1 MSYMSEVILLSAFN
15 PVPGRS
21 GRWLLVPSALV
32 LSMAMFGASPASAQA
47 IGLGLAQ
54 ANSCVACHTIEKKR
68 VGPAFK
74 AIADRFAGKPGAQ
87 DYLAQ
92 SIRNGGGNRW
102 GAVPMPAQPQ
112 VTEDEAQ
119 ALAAW
124 ILSLADNETK
134 PSSP

>member
-1 MSYMSEVILLSAFN
+1 MREVILLFVFN
-15 PVPGRS
+15 SMPGRS
-21 GRWLLVPSALV
+21 WRRLLVPSLLALP
-32 LSMAMFGASPASAQA
+32 LAMFGVSSVKAQA

-54 ANSCVACHTIEKKR
+54 ANSCVACHTVEKKR

-74 AIADRFAGKPGAQ
+74 AIAARFSGKPGAQ

-112 VTEDEAQ
+112 VTEEEAQ

-124 ILSLADNETK
+124 ILSLADNESEQPK
-134 PSSP
+134 P

>member
-1 MSYMSEVILLSAFN
+1 MSEIILLSVFN
-15 PVPGRS
+15 SVPGRF
-21 GRWLLVPSALV
+21 GRWLLVPSAFI
-32 LSMAMFGASPASAQA
+32 LSMAMFGASPANAQA

-54 ANSCVACHTIEKKR
+54 ANSCVACHTVEKKR
-68 VGPAFK
+68 VGPAFR

-92 SIRNGGGNRW
+92 SIRSGGGNRW

-112 VTEDEAQ
+112 VTEEEAQ

-124 ILSLADNETK
+124 ILSLADNESK

>member
-1 MSYMSEVILLSAFN
+1 MSYMSEVILLSAFSS
-15 PVPGRS
+15 VSGRF
-21 GRWLLVPSALV
+21 GRWLLGSSALA
-32 LSMAMFGASPASAQA
+32 LSMTMFGASPANAQA
-47 IGLGLAQ
+47 VGLGLAQ

-92 SIRNGGGNRW
+92 SIRSGGGNRW

-112 VTEDEAQ
+112 VTPQDAQ

-124 ILSLADNETK
+124 ILSLDKSDKAAR
-134 PSSP
+134 

>member
-1 MSYMSEVILLSAFN
+1 M
-15 PVPGRS
+15 PGRS
-21 GRWLLVPSALV
+21 WRRLLVPSLLALP
-32 LSMAMFGASPASAQA
+32 LAMFGVSSVKAQA

-54 ANSCVACHTIEKKR
+54 ANSCVACHTVEKKR

-74 AIADRFAGKPGAQ
+74 AIAARFSGKPGAQ

-112 VTEDEAQ
+112 VTEEEAQ

-124 ILSLADNETK
+124 ILSLADNESEQPK
-134 PSSP
+134 P